1 MPKPLPKN
9 SKVVIIGG
17 GVIGCSIAYHL
28 TKLGMKDIA
37 LLERKSLT
45 CGTTWAAA
53 GLVIEMR
60 GTRELTRMMGYGL
73 DLYSR
78 LEIETGQAT
87 GFTKTGSLLISTNWE
102 REREYKR
109 ILSQSRTFGVEM
121 ERINTD
127 ELSRLWPIMN
137 TDDIIAAYYSPN
149 DALVNPVDTA
159 MALSIGARKQG
170 AGIFEETE
178 VFDFDIQNG
187 QIRGVKT
194 NQGDIR
200 CEILVLCAG
209 MWSRELVRKLGV
221 SIPAHAVEHMHF
233 VTQPIEGVKK
243 GMPFVRDQD
252 GYLYYREE
260 VGGLLIGAIDPV
272 AKPYGTRGIPKDWQ
286 FNQLGDDLE
295 HLEPLMMNALHRLP
309 ALEHTEIRKFTTAAE
324 SFTIDNQYILGEAP
338 GLRNVYVATGMNTS
352 GLMSAAGVGLKMAE
366 WITSGRP
373 QHDTWELD
381 VRRFYGWQNNRNFLR
396 DRIVEMVGNAFA
408 NHWPYKQLT
417 TARPVRCS
425 ALHGRLSKLGACFG
439 QVAGWE
445 RPNWFAPE
453 GETPNYEYSW
463 GRQNWFE
470 YSAAEHMAVRYGV
483 GIYDL
488 SSFAKFMFEGRDAL
502 SILQNV
508 CANDID
514 VPLGKVVY
522 TQMLNEM
529 GGIEGDITVT
539 RLNQYKFFIITGAL
553 TGVRDFDHISRHILD
568 DANAVLT
575 DMTSAFAT
583 LGIMGPSSRELLAKL
598 TLADLSNDAFP
609 FGTARF
615 IELAYATPLAV
626 RISFVGELGWEIY
639 MPPDFAPAVFD
650 ALMDAGR
657 DQGVQP
663 VGFHAIDSLRLERGF
678 RHWGADIGP
687 DDTPWEA
694 GLGFAVKL
702 NKGGFIGREALLSQK
717 ENGLRRKLV
726 TFTVEDP
733 DALIYHDEPIYRD
746 GRLASCI
753 THGSYAHLPG
763 CPIGMG
769 YLENPEGV
777 PDAWILEAKY
787 EIEVEGQR
795 VPAKVHLKPVY
806 DPEGQRVKM

>member
-1 MPKPLPKN
+1 MPNPLPKN

-37 LLERKSLT
+37 LLERKTLT

-78 LEIETGQAT
+78 LETETGQAT
-87 GFTKTGSLLISTNWE
+87 GFIKTGSLLIATNRE
-102 REREYKR
+102 RERENNR

-149 DALVNPVDTA
+149 DALVNPVDTT
-159 MALSIGARKQG
+159 MALAIGARKDG
-170 AGIFEETE
+170 AGIYEETE

-200 CEILVLCAG
+200 CEIMVLCAG

-221 SIPAHAVEHMHF
+221 AVPLHAVEHMHF
-233 VTQPIEGVKK
+233 ITQPIEGVKK
-243 GMPFVRDQD
+243 GMPSVRDQD
-252 GYLYYREE
+252 GHLYYREE
-260 VGGLLIGAIDPV
+260 VGGLLIGAIEPV

-286 FNQLGDDLE
+286 FHELDDDLE
-295 HLEPLMMNALHRLP
+295 HLEPLMMNALHRIP
-309 ALEHTEIRKFTTAAE
+309 ALEHTEIRKFTTVPE

-338 GLRNVYVATGMNTS
+338 GVRNVYVATGMNTS

-373 QHDTWELD
+373 QRDVWELD
-381 VRRFYGWQNNRNFLR
+381 VRRFYSWQNNRNFLS

-408 NHWPYKQLT
+408 NHWPYRQLT

-425 ALHGRLSKLGACFG
+425 VLHGRLNKLGACFG

-453 GETPNYEYSW
+453 GVTPNYEYSW

-470 YSAAEHMAVRYGV
+470 YSAAEHMAVRNGV

-502 SILQNV
+502 SVLQNV

-514 VPLGKVVY
+514 VSLGKVVY

-529 GGIEGDITVT
+529 GDIEGDITVT
-539 RLNQYKFFIITGAL
+539 RLGQHKFFIVTGTL
-553 TGVRDFDHISRHILD
+553 TGVRDFDHISCHIPD
-568 DANAVLT
+568 SAHAVLT

-657 DQGVQP
+657 DLGVQP

-702 NKGGFIGREALLSQK
+702 NKGSFIGREALLSKK

-726 TFTVEDP
+726 IFTVEDP
-733 DALIYHDEPIYRD
+733 EALIYQDEPIYRD

-753 THGSYAHLPG
+753 THGSYAHLLE

-769 YLENPEGV
+769 YLENPEGIT
-777 PDAWILEAKY
+777 DAWILEANY